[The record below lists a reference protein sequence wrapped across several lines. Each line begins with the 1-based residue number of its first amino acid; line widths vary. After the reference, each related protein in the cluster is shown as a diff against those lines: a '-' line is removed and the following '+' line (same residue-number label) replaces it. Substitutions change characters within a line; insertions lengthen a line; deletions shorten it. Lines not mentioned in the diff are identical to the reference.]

1 MTEIIQV
8 GNFVEVLN
16 DNLAEHEVFKGD
28 TLYIAG
34 DAVVN
39 VSEEDPYV
47 LRRILVAA
55 YVNDGHI
62 DIERNA
68 FTIDGLSLKAVDEF
82 TQKRL
87 DQIKLFDFSEKAE
100 DAAPN

>member
-1 MTEIIQV
+1 MTDIIQV

-16 DNLAEHEVFKGD
+16 DNLADHEVLKGD
-28 TLYIAG
+28 ILYIAG

-55 YVNDGHI
+55 RVKDDHI
-62 DIERNA
+62 NIADNA

-87 DQIKLFDFSEKAE
+87 DQVKVFDFSEKAE